1 MKNTNTGSSEPLNRP
16 HDVPSR
22 RIPVGTWFAL
32 ALLAP
37 GALLAACSAAV
48 GPEETEEVAQA
59 FTGYPKTY
67 VASVPTQIDM
77 LPVAMAASVGWP
89 GNLEGV
95 RLNADGSLQHMYW
108 APGQSSWIP
117 MAVFGSNVAAPPALA
132 VFSADGYMQ
141 VVAVESGTNGKLRHY
156 WRDNTNQAWTQEAL
170 FSQNCVGTPALLNN
184 RVQPTNLEVV
194 VRENRY
200 LKHIWRDSNYV
211 WQNESLFAYN
221 DNVIGDPTMAQ
232 TADGR
237 LHVLAER
244 YIVDQRVLGYWIR
257 NNNNVWSYAG
267 TVGHSG
273 VHGGAALVVDDRDNS
288 LFAVVEAIQC
298 ALPAMLLELYRFN
311 GTQWIHQNTLG
322 GGCAANPAQD
332 CSTGARRPTA
342 TTLNGTEVH
351 TVFYDGEVGGY
362 QHWKVR

>member
-1 MKNTNTGSSEPLNRP
+1 M
-16 HDVPSR
+16 
-22 RIPVGTWFAL
+22 
-32 ALLAP
+32 
-37 GALLAACSAAV
+37 V
-48 GPEETEEVAQA
+48 GPEETEEVTQA

-77 LPVAMAASVGWP
+77 PVAIAASIGWP
-89 GNLEGV
+89 GNLEAV
-95 RLNADGSLQHMYW
+95 RRNADGSLQHMYW
-108 APGQSSWIP
+108 APGLTSWIP
-117 MAVFGSNVAAPPALA
+117 TATFGSNVDGPPALGI
-132 VFSADGYMQ
+132 FSTDGYMQ

-156 WRDNTNQAWTQEAL
+156 WRDNTNQTWTQEAL

-184 RVQPTNLEVV
+184 RLQPTNLEVV
-194 VRENRY
+194 VREGRH

-221 DNVIGDPTMAQ
+221 DNVVGDPTMAQ

-244 YIVDQRVLGYWIR
+244 YIVDQPVLGYWIR
-257 NNNNVWSYAG
+257 DNNNVWAYAG

-273 VHGGAALVVDDRDNS
+273 VYGGAALVVDDRDNS

-298 ALPAMLLELYRFN
+298 APPAMLLELYRFN
-311 GTQWIHQNTLG
+311 GTRWIRQDTLG
-322 GGCAANPAQD
+322 GGCAANPSQD

-342 TTLNGTEVH
+342 TTLNGVEVH
-351 TVFYDGEVGGY
+351 TVFFDAELGSY